1 MTPSKGDLSLTDKK
15 RAVQAIDPASD
26 TDTAKAADPFAPE
39 NLRLSQSFAETVAV
53 KKLITTVPVR
63 KPNSQD
69 FVRVHHDPKFR
80 ENFPVIQLKDD
91 NEQYLVVAD
100 LVPELASEIANV
112 TLYLAANKQGV
123 TFFWPVRLPG
133 PDGKDFDAW
142 RSAREAAELATQK
155 WIRLKWNKSLGA
167 YEISEAVN
175 QTAEPE
181 WPADL
186 DYWSLLKIAFRDH
199 LITDLDHPVVKR
211 LRGLI

>member
-1 MTPSKGDLSLTDKK
+1 MTDKS
-15 RAVQAIDPASD
+15 AVLQAVSAPAH
-26 TDTAKAADPFAPE
+26 AADPFAPE
-39 NLRLSQSFAETVAV
+39 NLRLSQSFMETAAAV

-69 FVRVHHDPKFR
+69 FVRVHSDPAFS

-91 NEQYLVVAD
+91 NEQYLVVAS
-100 LVPELASEIANV
+100 LVPELAAEVVNV
-112 TLYLAANKQGV
+112 TVYLAANKQGV
-123 TFFWPVRLPG
+123 VFFWPVRLPS

-142 RSAREAAELATQK
+142 RSAREAAELAKHK

-167 YEISEAVN
+167 YEISEAIS
-175 QTAEPE
+175 QSSEPE

-186 DYWSLLKIAFRDH
+186 GYWDLMKIAFRDH
-199 LITDLDHPVVKR
+199 IIEDLDHPVVKR